1 MPHPDCCGVRFILFI
16 YLIFDVVFF
25 VSRLN
30 ISVTCFFLSF
40 SFCVVNVVI
49 QTYIKIS
56 TQDAFLEKI
65 FPGTLKSKIFESQI
79 I

>member
-1 MPHPDCCGVRFILFI
+1 MTHYQVKQHNTKICNTNNPEQEIEHFCNL
-16 YLIFDVVFF
+16 
-25 VSRLN
+25 
-30 ISVTCFFLSF
+30 FFLSF